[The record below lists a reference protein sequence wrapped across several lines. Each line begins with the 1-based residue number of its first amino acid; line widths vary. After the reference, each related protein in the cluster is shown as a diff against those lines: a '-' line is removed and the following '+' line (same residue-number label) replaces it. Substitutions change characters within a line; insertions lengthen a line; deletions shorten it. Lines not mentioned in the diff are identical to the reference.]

1 MSTETATLN
10 TIARDV
16 KAVKIQVEG
25 VIDTQKVQG
34 NDIVV
39 LKDWKRSQEV
49 AKEAVAEYKRQEQSD
64 KLQRSRNTAYN
75 GVKDLMP
82 YIIAVLAAVAA
93 LIYAKISSGST
104 H

>member
-1 MSTETATLN
+1 MSNENATLN

-16 KAVKIQVEG
+16 KAVKTQVEG
-25 VIDTQKVQG
+25 VISTQADQG
-34 NDIVV
+34 KDIVV
-39 LKDWKRSQEV
+39 LKDWKRSTEV

-75 GVKDLMP
+75 GLKDLTP

-93 LIYAKISSGST
+93 LIYAKLSSGA